1 MQKTVDNVLVGC
13 GVDKCCATPAT
24 DNLFIV
30 RGAQKVSEKEAV
42 WCRSYVA
49 KVLYIAKR
57 VKSECLTA
65 VSFFTSRVGVYDVDY
80 LGKVKR
86 LLGYIRKT
94 WTAGVCFRIGSDRS
108 IRVYYVDAA
117 YGVHIHDG
125 KSHSGAYTVFGAG
138 GPLETKSGKQKTV
151 TKSGT
156 EAELEAL
163 SDYAGRGINL
173 RSFFVGQGYVEV
185 PVII

>member
-42 WCRSYVA
+42 WCLA

-108 IRVYYVDAA
+108 IRVYVDAA

-138 GPLETKSGKQKTV
+138 RPLEVKSGKQKTV